1 MTTPPIKQECI
12 DGCCENE
19 GKKSNSCNHS
29 CHKGQECCCPKCAYP
44 FAKEQDVDTSSAA
57 CQVCPCHKGQGNTAD
72 RHRMAHILRPPVD
85 AHKRMGELH
94 DEIEGKESEPEV
106 FMVGG
111 VAEVVRDLDW
121 EPLKSAVT
129 DEDLDAA
136 IKLLPKSES
145 WEEDFDNEFKW
156 LLKPR
161 HTDEQWAAYKAFI
174 RAQKEQAHKEAT
186 QHGIDMYNLGRSHG
200 AEAGKRE
207 GLKTALEIFKNKIFH
222 RGTPTEVVEAI
233 EMALLNL
240 TPHHDKS

>member
-1 MTTPPIKQECI
+1 
-12 DGCCENE
+12 
-19 GKKSNSCNHS
+19 
-29 CHKGQECCCPKCAYP
+29 
-44 FAKEQDVDTSSAA
+44 
-57 CQVCPCHKGQGNTAD
+57 
-72 RHRMAHILRPPVD
+72 
-85 AHKRMGELH
+85 MGELH

>member
-1 MTTPPIKQECI
+1 
-12 DGCCENE
+12 
-19 GKKSNSCNHS
+19 
-29 CHKGQECCCPKCAYP
+29 
-44 FAKEQDVDTSSAA
+44 
-57 CQVCPCHKGQGNTAD
+57 
-72 RHRMAHILRPPVD
+72 
-85 AHKRMGELH
+85 MGELH
-94 DEIEGKESEPEV
+94 DEIEGQESQPEV

-145 WEEDFDNEFKW
+145 WDTRQRIQNEYF
-156 LLKPR
+156 
-161 HTDEQWAAYKAFI
+161 
-174 RAQKEQAHKEAT
+174 
-186 QHGIDMYNLGRSHG
+186 
-200 AEAGKRE
+200 EAGKRE

-222 RGTPTEVVEAI
+222 RGTPTEAVEAI